1 MHNQKN
7 LKIMVYLFYKNN
19 LIIHLKEQKF
29 NDKNCHC
36 ITQLFLFLLTHV
48 CRKKKNKNTA
58 KHLPNQTFA
67 INKCQNMFRNVKFW
81 KSEW

>member
-1 MHNQKN
+1 MHNQKS

-36 ITQLFLFLLTHV
+36 ITQFFLFSLTHV
-48 CRKKKNKNTA
+48 CRKKKQE
-58 KHLPNQTFA
+58 HSQTLT
-67 INKCQNMFRNVKFW
+67 
-81 KSEW
+81 KSNIRHKQVSEHV